1 MGTETPLVDELI
13 EESLQQNQKIQ
24 GQKNVNTFGF
34 YHDKDKGKIGYDA
47 DKYIDYFGDEY
58 DIPVKLELD
67 YSKNRLYND
76 MRASAQGMSLGT
88 SDEIEA
94 FLTSLASDKKYSEI
108 LPEVRQKINNYR
120 MSNPGA
126 AITSE
131 ILGSLLTGKAFVG
144 KTPTGTFKRVLGGG
158 TVYGG
163 GAADPQ
169 ADPRLEEGKDL
180 TLGESARIRTEEAT
194 RSALWTLPFAY
205 LSRIMQPT
213 KESLSYT
220 KKGGE
225 VTPGQIVGGEFKA
238 IEDVAEKLP
247 LVGTGIKSAKENVL
261 KNFNELTFNEFISD
275 LNNAL
280 KRQTLVFPKNVEG
293 KKIGIDFKKI
303 PETKNKLGN
312 EMFSETNRYVNKAY
326 DRILEKLVIKDKKTL
341 QNQVD
346 SILNN
351 YEGQLPIGI
360 RKQLNRLIF
369 NRFNNNDE
377 LIGES
382 LKRAH
387 SQIRTRHRKSGN
399 STASDAEDLHDMY
412 GDILDLLSDNI
423 AKYNPTTYFQ
433 YSALDKIYPKF
444 LSLEKAI
451 ISAKNVNYYFSPQQ
465 LINAGISSAKAK
477 SAREIAK
484 GNAPFSALG
493 REAEEVITS
502 SGPKDVIP
510 YYAMGA
516 LAGGYTGT
524 GEDFGEMGMRA
535 GSIVAPLLAVGA
547 SYRSPKARRLLS
559 EMLRKSFTT
568 RVSPYLGQ
576 QNYFGLRD
584 NSGN

>member
-58 DIPVKLELD
+58 DIPVKMELD

-180 TLGESARIRTEEAT
+180 TLGESARIRTEEAA

-205 LSRIMQPT
+205 LSKIMQPT

-225 VTPGQIVGGEFKA
+225 VTPGQIVGGEFKS

-261 KNFNELTFNEFISD
+261 KNFNQLTFNEFISD

-280 KRQTLVFPKNVEG
+280 KRQTLVFPKNAEG
-293 KKIGIDFKKI
+293 KKIGIKFSKI

-444 LSLEKAI
+444 LSLEKAV

-465 LINAGISSAKAK
+465 LINSGISSAKAK

-524 GEDFGEMGMRA
+524 GEDFGEMGIRA